1 MWEALPD
8 GAVAGGPRR
17 GCGTAWTRHVGRLYR
32 PPRPKISPRQWR
44 GALLLLLL
52 MPDVLPADRLLAAA
66 GTHPVSSGPA
76 MQPREVA
83 GPPQICALHAMAAC
97 PCKRPTACATL
108 YLGGM
113 LSHQGPWSGRA
124 CPATHSMPLG
134 LQSARRIVPLSLRS
148 VPKMAF
154 GRYCGPMTMWY
165 RQSHRPGLGLCHAR
179 LVVSPSCG
187 LGGSTLG
194 ATTVLFTNQ
203 RRNGSAC
210 SSPPA
215 RGGGLPIG
223 VTWYGVHD
231 AVATNQAGAVGCGAA
246 SE

>member
-1 MWEALPD
+1 MYCRL
-8 GAVAGGPRR
+8 
-17 GCGTAWTRHVGRLYR
+17 TASS
-32 PPRPKISPRQWR
+32 PPPVLTQYPLAQQCSPVKWR
-44 GALLLLLL
+44 G
-52 MPDVLPADRLLAAA
+52 R
-66 GTHPVSSGPA
+66 
-76 MQPREVA
+76 PRYA
-83 GPPQICALHAMAAC
+83 RCMRMAAC

-210 SSPPA
+210 SSLTA

-223 VTWYGVHD
+223 VTWYGVHVD
-231 AVATNQAGAVGCGAA
+231 AVATNQAGAVGCGRR
-246 SE
+246 